1 MEKKKPWATS
11 LERDIMLDEDI
22 RESGLQGGKVIA
34 DKLAL
39 FSFIL
44 GIPLLITGL
53 FGLINMLL
61 GLGFPT
67 NTAVI
72 ILVMLIIA
80 IGSLLTLGGYF
91 IYKGNSSKK

>member
-72 ILVMLIIA
+72 ILVMLVIA

-91 IYKGNSSKK
+91 IYKGN